1 MLEPSHLQAV
11 AGDPLQSQRLN
22 FSTPALQSRVS
33 QVRGQISTS
42 QKIKPLGALAA
53 AIDAHL
59 RATFDILQKAAIAKQ
74 EPGLPESTDKAQ

>member
-1 MLEPSHLQAV
+1 MQAV

-22 FSTPALQSRVS
+22 FGTPALQSRVN
-33 QVRGQISTS
+33 QIRGQISTS

-59 RATFDILQKAAIAKQ
+59 GATFDILQKAATAKE
-74 EPGLPESTDKAQ
+74 EPGLPEPIDKAQ